1 MYEPDFYAPN
11 FDEGEYIE
19 KEKDKEKGKL
29 NSQKVII
36 DIKRNDSHFY
46 RIHYANNIW
55 MNEQFYKQLFIECY
69 SSGNTGAYIR
79 DAVTGDLTRYIVG
92 SQDEDLFFKMR
103 DATGTMSSRGDSGS
117 FFYMSPEQCENN
129 RYCEIDKSVKDAWN
143 IKYTEAVKRIQLDDE
158 KASAKTQPTII
169 HN

>member
-19 KEKDKEKGKL
+19 KDKEKGKL
-29 NSQKVII
+29 NSKKVITEM
-36 DIKRNDSHFY
+36 KREDAHFY
-46 RIHYANNIW
+46 RIHHASNIW

-69 SSGNTGAYIR
+69 SSGNTGAHIR
-79 DAVTGDLTRYIVG
+79 DAVTGDFTRYIVG
-92 SQDEDLFFKMR
+92 SRDEDLFFKVR
-103 DATGTMSSRGDSGS
+103 DATGIMSTRGDSGS

-143 IKYTEAVKRIQLDDE
+143 IKYTEAVKRIQLEDE
-158 KASAKTQPTII
+158 KASARARPTVVR
-169 HN
+169 N